1 MRDFIIST
9 ETNCDLSPAFIKE
22 NNICVIPHYYTVE
35 EDVYGDG
42 KELTNKEFYDKM
54 REKHKVGTMASNPA
68 VIDEMFTNIAN
79 EGKDILHISFSSAL
93 SGGCGNVQVVS
104 NQIME
109 ANPEMKIIVVD
120 TLAASLGEA
129 ILIQKAVDLKAEGKT
144 IEETAEII
152 NELVPHLITLF
163 TVDDLD
169 YLYRGGRLSKTTA
182 IVGSL
187 VNIKPILRINEE
199 GKLVAYSKVRG
210 RNKSIQTLAAMME
223 DYLGDY
229 KDKQLQIGIMHGDCE
244 EDARALQ
251 RIIQEKYGYTDFFI
265 EPIGPSIG
273 AHSGPGTLGLVF
285 LGDHR

>member
-1 MRDFIIST
+1 MKDFIIST

-42 KELTNKEFYDKM
+42 RELTNKEFYDKM

-129 ILIQKAVDLKAEGKT
+129 ILIQKALDLKAQGKT

-169 YLYRGGRLSKTTA
+169 YFIPWRT
-182 IVGSL
+182 SL
-187 VNIKPILRINEE
+187 QNHSHCRF
-199 GKLVAYSKVRG
+199 
-210 RNKSIQTLAAMME
+210 
-223 DYLGDY
+223 
-229 KDKQLQIGIMHGDCE
+229 IG
-244 EDARALQ
+244 
-251 RIIQEKYGYTDFFI
+251 
-265 EPIGPSIG
+265 
-273 AHSGPGTLGLVF
+273 
-285 LGDHR
+285 